1 MRYLLIIVLFWLS
14 LSAKSQSTIRFC
26 ASVNA
31 DGGCML
37 QNNKFFSSPDSL
49 LQKVSLLASNPNGF
63 NTDSLHFVM
72 NSIDKNGQEKFY
84 SRLDQSVKSDWI
96 YVWQS
101 VYFNSP
107 GRYSVRV
114 LNRQDVLQAVGT
126 FELFLP

>member
-1 MRYLLIIVLFWLS
+1 MRYLLMIALFWLS
-14 LSAKSQSTIRFC
+14 LSARSQSNIRFC

-31 DGGCML
+31 DGGCMM

-49 LQKVSLLASNPNGF
+49 LQKVSLLASNVNGF

>member
-63 NTDSLHFVM
+63 AKQAFMPLTFRPGIL
-72 NSIDKNGQEKFY
+72 NGVP
-84 SRLDQSVKSDWI
+84 VKSRIRIEVVFD
-96 YVWQS
+96 
-101 VYFNSP
+101 NTP
-107 GRYSVRV
+107 
-114 LNRQDVLQAVGT
+114 
-126 FELFLP
+126 LPEAPTKPEGSDLRP

>member
-107 GRYSVRV
+107 GRYSVQV

>member
-26 ASVNA
+26 ASVNT